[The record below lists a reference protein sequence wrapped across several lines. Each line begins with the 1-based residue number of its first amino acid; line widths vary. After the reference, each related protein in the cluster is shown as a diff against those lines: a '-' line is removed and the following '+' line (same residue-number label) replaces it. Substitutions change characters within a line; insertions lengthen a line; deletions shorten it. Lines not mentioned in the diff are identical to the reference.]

1 MSKNDVADMLQT
13 IRLLKISR
21 ETLKVAIHTI
31 VIKSRKQ
38 RSVFISMLLVALGAS
53 LLGNLLSS

>member
-1 MSKNDVADMLQT
+1 MSKNDVGDILQS

-21 ETLKVAIHTI
+21 ETLKVAIHAI